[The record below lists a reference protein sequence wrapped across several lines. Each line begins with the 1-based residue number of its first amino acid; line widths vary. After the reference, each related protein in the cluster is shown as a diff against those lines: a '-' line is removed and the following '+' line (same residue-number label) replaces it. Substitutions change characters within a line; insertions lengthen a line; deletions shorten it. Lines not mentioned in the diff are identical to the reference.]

1 MSNKDTEDL
10 VKKQKLKEDLEE
22 YERQARRE
30 RTKDSLENIFSTV
43 VTGISDAI
51 DKANNKGARRP
62 MSKNDIQVIKHR
74 MDLQRR
80 KMEIERYEKTVK
92 RAKRKQITRSVF
104 FGGLG
109 FFLTGTMI
117 GLTFL
122 PALGIGAA
130 IGAAAYFLNKPVIKV
145 EGIDPKN
152 IALTSEWPLIMH
164 EANLDLEDIFN
175 CMEKAPH
182 EGIREKAGKL
192 YKTGVDIIDYIRDNP
207 GKLMAGKKFL
217 SYYLDTAAK
226 ICRKYMEFT
235 KTISTSAEA
244 NEMFEHTDKGLGL
257 LVEGFEKQF
266 SKLMADDL
274 LDIETDIAVLENTI
288 KWDGLK

>member
-62 MSKNDIQVIKHR
+62 MSKNDVQVIKHR

-145 EGIDPKN
+145 EGIGPKN

-235 KTISTSAEA
+235 NTISTSAEA

>member
-1 MSNKDTEDL
+1 MTNKETEDL
-10 VKKQKLKEDLEE
+10 LKKQRLQKEMEE

-30 RTKDSLENIFSTV
+30 KTRDSLENIFSTV

-51 DKANNKGARRP
+51 DKAGNKNINKY
-62 MSKNDIQVIKHR
+62 MTKKEVQVIKHR

-80 KMEIERYEKTVK
+80 KLEIERYEKTVK
-92 RAKRKQITRSVF
+92 RAKRKQITRTAF

-109 FFLTGTMI
+109 FFLSGVALSI
-117 GLTFL
+117 PFL
-122 PALGIGAA
+122 PALGVGALVS
-130 IGAAAYFLNKPVIKV
+130 AAAFYLNKPVIKV

-182 EGIREKAGKL
+182 ESVSEKAGQL
-192 YKTGVDIIDYIRDNP
+192 YKTAVEIINYIRENP
-207 GKLMAGKKFL
+207 SKLISGKKFL

-226 ICRKYMEFT
+226 ICRKYMEFN
-235 KTISTSAEA
+235 KTISTTTEAE
-244 NEMFEHTDKGLGL
+244 EMFEHTDKGLGL
-257 LVEGFEKQF
+257 LVEGFDKQYA
-266 SKLMADDL
+266 KLMEDDL

>member
-62 MSKNDIQVIKHR
+62 MSKNDVQVIKHR

-235 KTISTSAEA
+235 NTISTSAEA

>member
-10 VKKQKLKEDLEE
+10 LKKQKLKEDLEE

-62 MSKNDIQVIKHR
+62 MSKNDVQVIKHR

-235 KTISTSAEA
+235 NTISTSAEA

>member
-10 VKKQKLKEDLEE
+10 LKKQKLKEDLEE

-192 YKTGVDIIDYIRDNP
+192 YKTGVDIIDYIRENP
-207 GKLMAGKKFL
+207 GKLMSGKKFL
-217 SYYLDTAAK
+217 NYYLDTAAK

>member
-10 VKKQKLKEDLEE
+10 LKKQKLKEDLEE

-117 GLTFL
+117 GLSFL
-122 PALGIGAA
+122 PAFGIGAA

-192 YKTGVDIIDYIRDNP
+192 YKTGVDIIDYIRENP
-207 GKLMAGKKFL
+207 GKLMSGKKFL

-235 KTISTSAEA
+235 NTISTSAEA

>member
-1 MSNKDTEDL
+1 MSNKDTEEQL
-10 VKKQKLKEDLEE
+10 KRQKLQEDLNE

-30 RTKDSLENIFSTV
+30 KTRDSLENIFSTV

-51 DKANNKGARRP
+51 DKAGNNRNNRT
-62 MSKNDIQVIKHR
+62 MSKNEVQVIKHR
-74 MDLQRR
+74 MDLKRR
-80 KMEIERYEKTVK
+80 KLEIERYEKTVK
-92 RAKRKQITRSVF
+92 RAKRKQITRTVF
-104 FGGLG
+104 FGGVSMFVAGIILS
-109 FFLTGTMI
+109 
-117 GLTFL
+117 L
-122 PALGIGAA
+122 PALPVLGVGALA
-130 IGAAAYFLNKPVIKV
+130 SAASFFLNKPVIKV

-175 CMEKAPH
+175 CMEGAPH
-182 EGIREKAGKL
+182 ETISDKAGQL
-192 YKTGVDIIDYIRDNP
+192 YKIGIDIIDYIRENP
-207 GKLMAGKKFL
+207 AKIMSAKKFL

-226 ICRKYMEFT
+226 ICRKYMEFN
-235 KTISTSAEA
+235 KTISTSDEAAE
-244 NEMFEHTDKGLGL
+244 MYEHTDKGLAL

-266 SKLMADDL
+266 AKLMEDDL